1 MFPHEAKLSA
11 DKFVPSVI
19 LNETVTY
26 SFTMYPG
33 RAGKRVV
40 MPCLYRPEY
49 RFPLPFLEV
58 FYLNFFS
65 YFPLFSFYMSLFLS
79 IFFITCFSVF
89 TILELFQFYFL
100 YLSRYIYFFFIF
112 VALFNLAFTSTCP
125 VFYFQWTVFLL
136 YFCSFLP

>member
-40 MPCLYRPEY
+40 MPCLHRPEY
-49 RFPLPFLEV
+49 RFLLPFLEV
-58 FYLNFFS
+58 FYLYFFHI
-65 YFPLFSFYMSLFLS
+65 FLFSLFTCLCFSLF
-79 IFFITCFSVF
+79 FIICFSVF
-89 TILELFQFYFL
+89 TILELFFL
-100 YLSRYIYFFFIF
+100 YLSRFYFLIS
-112 VALFNLAFTSTCP
+112 VALFNLAFASTCP
-125 VFYFQWTVFLL
+125 AFYFQWTVFLL
-136 YFCSFLP
+136 YFYSFLS